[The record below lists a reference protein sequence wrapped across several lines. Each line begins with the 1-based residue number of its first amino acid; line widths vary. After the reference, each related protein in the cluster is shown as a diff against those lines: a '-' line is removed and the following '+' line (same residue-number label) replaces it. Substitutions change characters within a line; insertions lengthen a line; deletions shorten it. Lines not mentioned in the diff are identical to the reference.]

1 MDPIY
6 LAAADYPRIVAL
18 WQRAGLSIRPRGRDS
33 QEAFAGQLAGGIQV
47 VLGLEQ
53 GDALVGVIVVTH
65 DSRKGWLNRLA
76 IDPSH
81 RRQGLGLKLIR
92 AAEEHLHG
100 QGIQVIAALIEDWNA
115 ASLSLF
121 AKAGYVD
128 FPGIHYLSKR
138 PGPEA

>member
-1 MDPIY
+1 MDPVY
-6 LAAADYPRIVAL
+6 LVAADYPRILAL
-18 WQRAGLSIRPRGRDS
+18 WQRAGLSIRPHGRDS
-33 QEAFAGQLAGGIQV
+33 HEAFAGQLASGIQV

-53 GDALVGVIVVTH
+53 ADDLVGVIVVTH

-81 RRQGLGLKLIR
+81 RRQGLGLKLMQ
-92 AAEEHLHG
+92 AAEEYLRS
-100 QGIQVIAALIEDWNA
+100 QGIQVIAALIEGWNE
-115 ASLSLF
+115 ASLELF